1 MNFRKKKKFRGEI
14 LRELFLSFVRSRIE
28 WWKEGERGG
37 GVCKLL
43 TLTGPR
49 DRTGRVEEDA
59 SSGIFVEIRD
69 RFDDF
74 DDDGTIH
81 EHEVK

>member
-1 MNFRKKKKFRGEI
+1 M
-14 LRELFLSFVRSRIE
+14 
-28 WWKEGERGG
+28 
-37 GVCKLL
+37 CKLL

>member
-1 MNFRKKKKFRGEI
+1 MVEGG
-14 LRELFLSFVRSRIE
+14 RER
-28 WWKEGERGG
+28 G

>member
-1 MNFRKKKKFRGEI
+1 MEGG
-14 LRELFLSFVRSRIE
+14 RER
-28 WWKEGERGG
+28 G